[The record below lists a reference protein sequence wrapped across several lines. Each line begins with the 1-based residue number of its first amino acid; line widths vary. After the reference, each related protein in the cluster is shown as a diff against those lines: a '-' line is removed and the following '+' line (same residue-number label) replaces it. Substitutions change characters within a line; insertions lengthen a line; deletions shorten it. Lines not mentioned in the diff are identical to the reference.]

1 MAVPDT
7 LLNAI
12 RSPASTGKS
21 PLEKLDA
28 APFAGADGSGFA
40 SVMRDVAPPPDRR
53 ESGNPG
59 GDEQL
64 AGNELPELPEMP
76 ARFFGSNRQPASD
89 ATLEEFAVEMGID
102 RSLARLLLTGTA
114 NDEVVGVP
122 VLTPSEPSAGTEP
135 SADSTAAKIV
145 RGVGSAE
152 DTPALPP
159 WFIVPSP
166 AVRVDSTVTVTS
178 EIDVQAG
185 TAIPSQLNLENTVQP
200 LADEDLLL
208 WRASVGRAH
217 GLVMLP
223 EATHEETQLP
233 TATARSS
240 TSLPL
245 STEQSINEVLP
256 RHSPVLNTTTV
267 PSVLLPLSTEQ
278 SINEVLL
285 RRSSS
290 FGGGIDLRV
299 LEAMPTGE
307 LGNERVTPLTAT
319 ATLLEGVPVAK
330 EPSSIIKEPLV
341 LTGNGDTRIAP
352 SQWTAA
358 ATADNKIRSI
368 HELALRRASVTS
380 DDPAS
385 DPQTKSLSP
394 SEVDMHLAQMTANIA
409 GSAVSLT
416 PTANMPSAP
425 LDLATTTVI
434 AAVAVSAE
442 GAGQGQAF
450 AGQGSLTG
458 GAETSQVLSA
468 PDPKLT
474 FGERVQAFADAVA
487 QRVLGQIRNENWS
500 VSLQLDPAN
509 LGAMEIDLTLR
520 GNAVTANLGVANAEV
535 RALLEAG
542 LPRLKES
549 LEASGL
555 QLASWS
561 FGQSGS
567 RGFGESMPTPFAW
580 QPLRGVPDDADSSAD
595 ASRLAAMRHNE
606 GSRSAVDLFV

>member
-1 MAVPDT
+1 
-7 LLNAI
+7 
-12 RSPASTGKS
+12 
-21 PLEKLDA
+21 
-28 APFAGADGSGFA
+28 
-40 SVMRDVAPPPDRR
+40 
-53 ESGNPG
+53 
-59 GDEQL
+59 
-64 AGNELPELPEMP
+64 
-76 ARFFGSNRQPASD
+76 
-89 ATLEEFAVEMGID
+89 
-102 RSLARLLLTGTA
+102 
-114 NDEVVGVP
+114 
-122 VLTPSEPSAGTEP
+122 
-135 SADSTAAKIV
+135 
-145 RGVGSAE
+145 
-152 DTPALPP
+152 
-159 WFIVPSP
+159 
-166 AVRVDSTVTVTS
+166 
-178 EIDVQAG
+178 
-185 TAIPSQLNLENTVQP
+185 
-200 LADEDLLL
+200 
-208 WRASVGRAH
+208 
-217 GLVMLP
+217 MLP

-245 STEQSINEVLP
+245 SAEQSINEVLL

-267 PSVLLPLSTEQ
+267 PSVLLPLSAEQSINEVLLRHSPVLNTTTVPSELFPLSAEQ

-299 LEAMPTGE
+299 LEARPTGE
-307 LGNERVTPLTAT
+307 LGNERVTPLAAT

-330 EPSSIIKEPLV
+330 EPSLIIKEPLV
-341 LTGNGDTRIAP
+341 LTGNYDTRIAP

-368 HELALRRASVTS
+368 HELALRRASVTA
-380 DDPAS
+380 DDPVS
-385 DPQTKSLSP
+385 DRQTKSLSP
-394 SEVDMHLAQMTANIA
+394 SEMDIHLAQVAANIA

-416 PTANMPSAP
+416 PTANVPSAP

-442 GAGQGQAF
+442 GTGQGQAF

-458 GAETSQVLSA
+458 GSETSQVLSA

-555 QLASWS
+555 QLANWS

-580 QPLRGVPDDADSSAD
+580 QPLRGVTDDADSSAD
-595 ASRLAAMRHNE
+595 ASRLAAMRQNE

>member
-40 SVMRDVAPPPDRR
+40 SVMRDVTPPPDRR
-53 ESGNPG
+53 ESGTPG

-159 WFIVPSP
+159 WFIVPSS

-217 GLVMLP
+217 GPVMLP

-245 STEQSINEVLP
+245 SA
-256 RHSPVLNTTTV
+256 
-267 PSVLLPLSTEQ
+267 EQ

-299 LEAMPTGE
+299 LEARPTGE
-307 LGNERVTPLTAT
+307 LGNERVTPLAAT

-330 EPSSIIKEPLV
+330 EPSLIIKEPLV
-341 LTGNGDTRIAP
+341 LTGNYDTRIAP

-358 ATADNKIRSI
+358 ATADKKIRSI
-368 HELALRRASVTS
+368 HELALRRASVTA
-380 DDPAS
+380 DDPVS

-394 SEVDMHLAQMTANIA
+394 SEMDIHLAQVAANIA

-416 PTANMPSAP
+416 PTANVPSAP

-442 GAGQGQAF
+442 GTGQGQAF

-458 GAETSQVLSA
+458 GSETSQVLSA

-555 QLASWS
+555 QLANWS

-580 QPLRGVPDDADSSAD
+580 QPLRGVTDDADSSAD
-595 ASRLAAMRHNE
+595 ASRLAAMRQNE

>member
-1 MAVPDT
+1 MAVPDI

-89 ATLEEFAVEMGID
+89 ATLEEFAVERGID

-122 VLTPSEPSAGTEP
+122 ARTPSEPSAGTEP
-135 SADSTAAKIV
+135 SADSTDAKIV

-152 DTPALPP
+152 DTPTLPP

-178 EIDVQAG
+178 EVDVQAG
-185 TAIPSQLNLENTVQP
+185 TAIPFQLNLENTVQP

-217 GLVMLP
+217 GPVMSP

-233 TATARSS
+233 TAAARSS

-245 STEQSINEVLP
+245 SA
-256 RHSPVLNTTTV
+256 
-267 PSVLLPLSTEQ
+267 EQ

-299 LEAMPTGE
+299 LEARPTGE

-368 HELALRRASVTS
+368 HELALRRASVTA

-394 SEVDMHLAQMTANIA
+394 SEVDMHLAQMTANIT

-458 GAETSQVLSA
+458 GSETSQVLSA

-555 QLASWS
+555 QLANWS

>member
-1 MAVPDT
+1 V
-7 LLNAI
+7 LL
-12 RSPASTGKS
+12 
-21 PLEKLDA
+21 
-28 APFAGADGSGFA
+28 
-40 SVMRDVAPPPDRR
+40 
-53 ESGNPG
+53 
-59 GDEQL
+59 
-64 AGNELPELPEMP
+64 
-76 ARFFGSNRQPASD
+76 
-89 ATLEEFAVEMGID
+89 
-102 RSLARLLLTGTA
+102 
-114 NDEVVGVP
+114 
-122 VLTPSEPSAGTEP
+122 
-135 SADSTAAKIV
+135 
-145 RGVGSAE
+145 
-152 DTPALPP
+152 
-159 WFIVPSP
+159 
-166 AVRVDSTVTVTS
+166 
-178 EIDVQAG
+178 
-185 TAIPSQLNLENTVQP
+185 
-200 LADEDLLL
+200 
-208 WRASVGRAH
+208 
-217 GLVMLP
+217 
-223 EATHEETQLP
+223 
-233 TATARSS
+233 
-240 TSLPL
+240 
-245 STEQSINEVLP
+245 

-267 PSVLLPLSTEQ
+267 PSELFPLSAEQSINEVLLRHSPVLNTTTVPSELFPLSAEQ

-299 LEAMPTGE
+299 LEARPTGE
-307 LGNERVTPLTAT
+307 LGNERVTPLAAT

-330 EPSSIIKEPLV
+330 EPSLIIKEPLV
-341 LTGNGDTRIAP
+341 LTGNYDTRIAP

-358 ATADNKIRSI
+358 ATADKKIRSI
-368 HELALRRASVTS
+368 HELALRRASVTA
-380 DDPAS
+380 DDPLS

-394 SEVDMHLAQMTANIA
+394 SEMDIHLAQVAANIA

-416 PTANMPSAP
+416 PTANVPSAP

-442 GAGQGQAF
+442 GTGQGQAF

-458 GAETSQVLSA
+458 GSETSQVLSA

-474 FGERVQAFADAVA
+474 FGERVKAFADAVA

-555 QLASWS
+555 QLANWS

-580 QPLRGVPDDADSSAD
+580 QPLRGVTDDADSSAD
-595 ASRLAAMRHNE
+595 ASRLAAMRQNE

>member
-64 AGNELPELPEMP
+64 AGNELPELPELP
-76 ARFFGSNRQPASD
+76 TRFFGSNRQPASD

-114 NDEVVGVP
+114 NDEVVGAP
-122 VLTPSEPSAGTEP
+122 VLTPSEPSAETEP

-159 WFIVPSP
+159 WFIVPAP

-178 EIDVQAG
+178 EVNVQAG

-217 GLVMLP
+217 GPVMLP

-245 STEQSINEVLP
+245 SA
-256 RHSPVLNTTTV
+256 
-267 PSVLLPLSTEQ
+267 EQ

-285 RRSSS
+285 RRSSG
-290 FGGGIDLRV
+290 FGSGIDLRV
-299 LEAMPTGE
+299 LEARPTGE
-307 LGNERVTPLTAT
+307 LGNERVTPLAAT

-330 EPSSIIKEPLV
+330 EPSLIIKEPLV

-358 ATADNKIRSI
+358 ATADKKIRSI
-368 HELALRRASVTS
+368 HELALRRASVTA
-380 DDPAS
+380 DDPVS

-416 PTANMPSAP
+416 PTTTVPSAP

-442 GAGQGQAF
+442 GTGQGQAF

-458 GAETSQVLSA
+458 GSETSQVLSA

-555 QLASWS
+555 QLANWS

-580 QPLRGVPDDADSSAD
+580 QPLRGVTDDADSSAD
-595 ASRLAAMRHNE
+595 ASRLAAMRQNE

>member
-53 ESGNPG
+53 ESGTPG

-159 WFIVPSP
+159 WFIVPSS

-217 GLVMLP
+217 GPVMLP

-245 STEQSINEVLP
+245 SA
-256 RHSPVLNTTTV
+256 
-267 PSVLLPLSTEQ
+267 EQ

-299 LEAMPTGE
+299 LEARPTGE
-307 LGNERVTPLTAT
+307 LGNERVTPLAAT

-330 EPSSIIKEPLV
+330 EPSLIIKEPLV
-341 LTGNGDTRIAP
+341 LTGNYDTRIAP

-358 ATADNKIRSI
+358 ATADKKIRSI
-368 HELALRRASVTS
+368 HELALRRASVTA
-380 DDPAS
+380 DDPVS

-394 SEVDMHLAQMTANIA
+394 SEMDIHLAQVAANIA

-416 PTANMPSAP
+416 PTANVPSAP

-442 GAGQGQAF
+442 GTGQGQAF

-458 GAETSQVLSA
+458 GSETSQVLSA

-555 QLASWS
+555 QLANWS

-580 QPLRGVPDDADSSAD
+580 QPLRGVTDDADSSAD
-595 ASRLAAMRHNE
+595 ASRLAAMRQNE

>member
-1 MAVPDT
+1 
-7 LLNAI
+7 
-12 RSPASTGKS
+12 
-21 PLEKLDA
+21 
-28 APFAGADGSGFA
+28 
-40 SVMRDVAPPPDRR
+40 
-53 ESGNPG
+53 
-59 GDEQL
+59 
-64 AGNELPELPEMP
+64 
-76 ARFFGSNRQPASD
+76 
-89 ATLEEFAVEMGID
+89 
-102 RSLARLLLTGTA
+102 
-114 NDEVVGVP
+114 
-122 VLTPSEPSAGTEP
+122 
-135 SADSTAAKIV
+135 
-145 RGVGSAE
+145 
-152 DTPALPP
+152 
-159 WFIVPSP
+159 
-166 AVRVDSTVTVTS
+166 
-178 EIDVQAG
+178 
-185 TAIPSQLNLENTVQP
+185 
-200 LADEDLLL
+200 
-208 WRASVGRAH
+208 
-217 GLVMLP
+217 
-223 EATHEETQLP
+223 
-233 TATARSS
+233 
-240 TSLPL
+240 
-245 STEQSINEVLP
+245 
-256 RHSPVLNTTTV
+256 
-267 PSVLLPLSTEQ
+267 
-278 SINEVLL
+278 VLL

-299 LEAMPTGE
+299 LEARPTGE

-368 HELALRRASVTS
+368 HELALRRASVTA

-555 QLASWS
+555 QLANWS

>member
-64 AGNELPELPEMP
+64 AGNELPELPGLP

-122 VLTPSEPSAGTEP
+122 ARTPSEPSAGTEP
-135 SADSTAAKIV
+135 SADSTDAKIV

-152 DTPALPP
+152 DTPTLPP

-166 AVRVDSTVTVTS
+166 AVRVNSTVTVTS
-178 EIDVQAG
+178 EVDVQAG
-185 TAIPSQLNLENTVQP
+185 TAIPFQLNLENTVQP

-217 GLVMLP
+217 GPVMSP

-233 TATARSS
+233 TAAARSS

-245 STEQSINEVLP
+245 SA
-256 RHSPVLNTTTV
+256 
-267 PSVLLPLSTEQ
+267 EQ

-299 LEAMPTGE
+299 LEARPTGE

-368 HELALRRASVTS
+368 HELALRRASVTA

-555 QLASWS
+555 QLANWS